1 MTQFPGLTSVW
12 RVIASS
18 RSGAIR
24 FIRSDTGS
32 YTLESSLIYPTI
44 IVALVS
50 IVFFSLF
57 VYEQASLYHTAATA
71 AERSAFTW
79 DNSGKDWVTGNVL
92 PGQND
97 GLYWRTG
104 SDGMSGMFSFG
115 SDFGLRKVQ
124 LPAGVG
130 SSSERGDGPEA
141 KLLKA
146 ANELSDKLDGELTYR
161 HGLIDREVT
170 VRLGQIGILPFLS
183 EQWAGT
189 RMGAEVRSVV
199 TEPVELIRNVD
210 FVRTFVVRIKDLIAK
225 PAAEQVV
232 TAEQPKHQKLVF
244 GRAEEA
250 AEYVRGVTGG
260 SKVTV
265 STPND
270 RQRQLDALD
279 ADGLMH
285 EVKLGYTSK
294 SKDIESQIVKDV
306 ELMRQSTQV
315 KGVVWHFFRKE
326 KDGKIG
332 PSKPLRTYLEK
343 QGIIVVIHQ

>member
-1 MTQFPGLTSVW
+1 
-12 RVIASS
+12 
-18 RSGAIR
+18 
-24 FIRSDTGS
+24 
-32 YTLESSLIYPTI
+32 
-44 IVALVS
+44 
-50 IVFFSLF
+50 
-57 VYEQASLYHTAATA
+57 
-71 AERSAFTW
+71 
-79 DNSGKDWVTGNVL
+79 
-92 PGQND
+92 
-97 GLYWRTG
+97 
-104 SDGMSGMFSFG
+104 
-115 SDFGLRKVQ
+115 
-124 LPAGVG
+124 PAGVG

>member
-1 MTQFPGLTSVW
+1 MTDFTGPLSLR
-12 RVIASS
+12 RVIASA

-57 VYEQASLYHTAATA
+57 VYEQASLYHAAATA
-71 AERSAFTW
+71 AERSAYTW
-79 DNSGKDWVTGNVL
+79 DNSGKDWATGNVL

-104 SDGMSGMFSFG
+104 SDGVSGMFSFG
-115 SDFGLRKVQ
+115 GDMGLRKVQ
-124 LPAGVG
+124 LPIDVG
-130 SSSERGDGPEA
+130 SSSESGDGPEA

-183 EQWAGT
+183 KQWAGP
-189 RMGAEVRSVV
+189 RMRAEVRSVV

-225 PAAEQVV
+225 PDAEQVV
-232 TAEQPKHQKLVF
+232 SVEQPEHRKLVF

-250 AEYVRGVTGG
+250 AEYVRGVTRG

-306 ELMRQSTQV
+306 ELMKQSTQV